1 MPRLRPPRDPVTV
14 HLDGEAI
21 VAERG
26 EPTAVALVAA
36 GRLTLARSAKFHRPR
51 GPSCLRA
58 ACDGC
63 LARVDGEPNVMTCRV
78 PAAEGT
84 RVETQNVVG
93 SRRTDLLR
101 MADWFFPEGMNHHEL
116 LAGVPGVQRVMQA
129 FARRVAGLGRLPGKA
144 SVARSARRRSVDVLV
159 VGAGAAGMS
168 AALGLV
174 HKGRSVEVVD
184 DDLVW
189 GGGVRG
195 LDGDP
200 WRPLLDGFRQAVDG
214 GRLSLRLRTTAAGV
228 YRDDVLI
235 AGDEGA
241 EVVQAG
247 TLVLAPGAH
256 DGAVAFEGNDLPGI
270 LSARAASWMLAGGV
284 SPGERIVVVVTAPAA
299 GPFGGVVA
307 RVHGGVTLVEG
318 VPVLARGGGRI
329 KEVTVAGSGGEQ
341 RLACDALVID
351 SPGAP
356 AYELCAQ
363 AGARLSH
370 EPRGFVVVAPD
381 GRIRDGVFA
390 LGEVTGSPLHP
401 DVIARDAARVVEQA

>member
-1 MPRLRPPRDPVTV
+1 
-14 HLDGEAI
+14 
-21 VAERG
+21 
-26 EPTAVALVAA
+26 
-36 GRLTLARSAKFHRPR
+36 
-51 GPSCLRA
+51 
-58 ACDGC
+58 
-63 LARVDGEPNVMTCRV
+63 V